1 MPRRVHVTHI
11 RPGNNPLD
19 ATQAH
24 HLRDVLRLTVDS
36 TVDLFDD
43 AGSTTTAVIIKI
55 DAASVVVRVDQI
67 DHHQSDQTMTI
78 AVAVP
83 KGERADWMV
92 EKLSELGIWRFVPLT
107 TDRGVVRPGGINKLD
122 RWKRLAIESAKQS
135 RRSGVMKIEP
145 LVSTK
150 EAIAATESSWYC
162 STGTDATP
170 IAGALLAHPP
180 KPGLWIFVGPEGGW
194 SDNELTQFQQA
205 NATPVGLTQTIL
217 RVETAAIAVAAIL
230 ACGKGNAECKMQN
243 AE

>member
-1 MPRRVHVTHI
+1 MPRRVHVPHI

-36 TVDLFDD
+36 TVELFDD
-43 AGSTTTAVIIKI
+43 AGSTATAVIIKI

-67 DHHQSDQTMTI
+67 DHHQLGQTVTL
-78 AVAVP
+78 AVAIP

-92 EKLSELGIWRFVPLT
+92 EKLSELGVWRFVPLT

-135 RRSGVMKIEP
+135 RRSGIMKIDP
-145 LVSTK
+145 LISTQ
-150 EAIAATESSWYC
+150 EALASADSCWYC
-162 STGTDATP
+162 STAADTTP
-170 IAGALLAHPP
+170 IAGMLKTHPP
-180 KPGLWIFVGPEGGW
+180 TPGLWIFVGPEGGW
-194 SDNELTQFQQA
+194 SDSELTQFQQA
-205 NATPVGLTQTIL
+205 NATPIGLTQTIL
-217 RVETAAIAVAAIL
+217 RVETAAIAVAVVI
-230 ACGKGNAECKMQN
+230 ACRGGNAECKMQN